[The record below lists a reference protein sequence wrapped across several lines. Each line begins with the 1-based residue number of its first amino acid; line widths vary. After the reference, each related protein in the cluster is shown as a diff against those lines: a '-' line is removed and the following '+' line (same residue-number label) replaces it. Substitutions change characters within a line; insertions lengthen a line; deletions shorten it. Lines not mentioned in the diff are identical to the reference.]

1 MYTRILVPLDGSARA
16 EAVVNSAFECAFS
29 EPSMVSSLVDGLEAE
44 IQTSRTA
51 ITDGVQCEGIQ
62 TSSLPGKRSTA
73 EATLA
78 VPDAIIVNLF
88 PMPTT
93 IPAERAG

>member
-29 EPSMVSSLVDGLEAE
+29 EPSMVSSLVDGLETE
-44 IQTSRTA
+44 IQTNRTA
-51 ITDGVQCEGIQ
+51 IADGVQCEGIQ
-62 TSSLPGKRSTA
+62 TFSLPGKRSTA

-78 VPDAIIVNLF
+78 VADAITVNRF
-88 PMPTT
+88 AMPTSV
-93 IPAERAG
+93 PAHCAG